1 MCGNC
6 LSELEIAAVERA
18 VRVVHRFRRVL
29 RPAARRYRTG
39 EVTVSKVQK
48 LLMRASAVAAETFG
62 MRSAQE
68 WANGFVF
75 SEETQTLDAK
85 LFEQNDFD
93 FVRLCAAK
101 RASTAGDRL
110 SEERVRNLLTLDEFG
125 EDFRR
130 LIRIARGVRIVVPPD
145 FIPCNDPPPLRRKY
159 KVEVPNAV
167 NKLLGKQWDAGT
179 VIILPTE
186 LVRRYIPGVHFSFQH
201 WTVLVTEM
209 SLYGR
214 WIWLE
219 HLI

>member
-1 MCGNC
+1 
-6 LSELEIAAVERA
+6 
-18 VRVVHRFRRVL
+18 
-29 RPAARRYRTG
+29 
-39 EVTVSKVQK
+39 
-48 LLMRASAVAAETFG
+48 MRA
-62 MRSAQE
+62 AQE

-75 SEETQTLDAK
+75 SEETQTLDAR

-110 SEERVRNLLTLDEFG
+110 SEERVRNFLTLDEFG

-130 LIRIARGVRIVVPPD
+130 LIRIARGVRIVVPPE
-145 FIPCNDPPPLRRKY
+145 FIPCNDPLPLRRKY

-186 LVRRYIPGVHFSFQH
+186 LVRRYIAGVHFSFQH
-201 WTVLVTEM
+201 WTTKAGKACGRCLCDVANAPCGCVPLNGLGIDRNNGCAISWENYGGR
-209 SLYGR
+209 LYTQLFESGANGGAR
-214 WIWLE
+214 S
-219 HLI
+219 